1 LAFVADFARQFPDR
15 VAVVMNGDGANI
27 TYSELDVRSVRIANS
42 LAQAGLG
49 FGSAVGVLLENAIHT
64 YEVMWA
70 CQRSGI
76 R

>member
-1 LAFVADFARQFPDR
+1 
-15 VAVVMNGDGANI
+15 MNGDGANI

-76 R
+76 ILRALFRVILF